1 MSIRTS
7 LETIFIR
14 RDFGLLVLRVGL
26 GGFMAAHGWGKVL
39 GGPET
44 WQKLGGAMRHIG
56 LSGEMLFT
64 AFGLAGTLAEFLGG
78 ILLLIGLYTR
88 TSAFFLLCTMI
99 VAALE
104 VNSRGGDFLMTTAR
118 PLELAVV
125 FLALMFIGSGRYAV
139 KPGSA
144 A

>member
-1 MSIRTS
+1 MSLRTT
-7 LETIFIR
+7 LEGIFQR
-14 RDFGLLVLRVGL
+14 RDFGLLLLRLGM
-26 GGFMAAHGWGKVL
+26 GGFFLAHGWGKIV

-44 WQKLGGAMRHIG
+44 WQRLGGAMRHIG
-56 LSGEMLFT
+56 LTQETVQQL
-64 AFGLAGTLAEFLGG
+64 FGLAGTLAEFLGG
-78 ILLLIGLYTR
+78 LLLIVGFYTR
-88 TSAFFLLCTMI
+88 TAAFFLFCTMI

-125 FLALMFIGSGRYAV
+125 FLALMFMGSGRYAL

-144 A
+144 G